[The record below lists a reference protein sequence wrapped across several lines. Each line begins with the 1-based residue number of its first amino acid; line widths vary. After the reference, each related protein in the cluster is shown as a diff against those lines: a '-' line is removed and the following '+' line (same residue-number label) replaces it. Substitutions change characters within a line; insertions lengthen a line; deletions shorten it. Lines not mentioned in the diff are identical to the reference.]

1 MLAIQIFILIVS
13 TLFGLSFQS
22 QICPDII
29 YDCVKLF
36 IFSTLLIEHYWIL
49 IGLFL
54 FIWLREL
61 IKKFDPEK
69 KLELPNMQQQ
79 LQQNTIQSSKAK
91 LSSLS
96 VEVIESAVEAVQIYD
111 HVTGESQYA
120 ILQKADKS
128 QLAQLGIT
136 LKNTVLLEKGRIM
149 DSNQTS
155 KLISQIDNQKKGNDA
170 QQISIKYED
179 NSEYLR
185 NQNRIQKSI
194 PFKIGDFDQQMGE
207 IIQVE
212 ILSNEQLDNQQ
223 SGYQAQDQNHIQ
235 QQIVFEY
242 ILLVMLYAGGISQVK
257 NIYLQIF
264 DSLLFGVVIHSG
276 VQRQQ
281 LFTLTHFFINFSIIL
296 GCCIIYTLGIYLK
309 FQIFIIGGLVLS
321 FQKVNANLQMI
332 IIPLTT
338 LLKIFII

>member
-1 MLAIQIFILIVS
+1 MLAIQLFILIVS
-13 TLFGLSFQS
+13 TLFGLCFQS
-22 QICPDII
+22 QKCSNLI

-36 IFSTLLIEHYWIL
+36 IFSSLLIDNYFIL

-69 KLELPNMQQQ
+69 KLELPNKQQQ
-79 LQQNTIQSSKAK
+79 LQQNNMQNSKAK

-96 VEVIESAVEAVQIYD
+96 VEVIESSVEAVQIYD
-111 HVTGESQYA
+111 YVTGESQYA
-120 ILQKADKS
+120 ILQRADKS
-128 QLAQLGIT
+128 QIAQLGIT
-136 LKNTVLLEKGRIM
+136 LKNTVLLEKGRVP

-155 KLISQIDNQKKGNDA
+155 KLISQIDNQKKGNGP

-185 NQNRIQKSI
+185 NQNKVQKSI

-207 IIQVE
+207 IIQAE
-212 ILSNEQLDNQQ
+212 IMSNDQLENQT
-223 SGYQAQDQNHIQ
+223 SGYLSQEKYLIQ

-242 ILLVMLYAGGISQVK
+242 ILLVILYAGAISQVK

-264 DSLLFGVVIHSG
+264 DSILFGVIIHSG

-281 LFTLTHFFINFSIIL
+281 LFNLTHLLINLSIIL
-296 GCCIIYTLGIYLK
+296 GCCSIYILGIYFK

-321 FQKVNANLQMI
+321 FQKVNANLSMI

-338 LLKIFII
+338 LMKIFII